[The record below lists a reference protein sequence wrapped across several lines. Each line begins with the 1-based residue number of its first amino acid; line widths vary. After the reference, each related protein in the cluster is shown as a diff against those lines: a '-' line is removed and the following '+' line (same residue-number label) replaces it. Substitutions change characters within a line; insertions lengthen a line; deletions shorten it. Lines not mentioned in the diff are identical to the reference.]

1 MREPGAATWIEQRIA
16 ELERSITAW
25 KIEIQRRRANGS
37 EDEMDPEKVAQIEMW
52 EREFKGLKSLQDE
65 KRVEEK

>member
-1 MREPGAATWIEQRIA
+1 MQNSRDALESWKFEVQRC
-16 ELERSITAW
+16 RTD
-25 KIEIQRRRANGS
+25 GP

>member
-1 MREPGAATWIEQRIA
+1 MLDRRNLQAM
-16 ELERSITAW
+16 ERMFEGKVFEKRQSC
-25 KIEIQRRRANGS
+25 RADGS

-52 EREFKGLKSLQDE
+52 EREFKGLKSLRDE